1 MEYTLDTQLPLTTEK
16 LLNTVEVYMNE
27 QVVRYTVSRND
38 CVIAVL
44 IVNIQLWS

>member
-1 MEYTLDTQLPLTTEK
+1 MGHTLDTQLPLTTEK

-44 IVNIQLWS
+44 IVNIKVWS